1 MLLQTKQDRDLSL
14 TCTDSLLLP
23 LSQIAPELSF
33 SMQHKEQYYPFI
45 TASDEAEEKKE
56 NKGTEKTNFEKK
68 FATVPEHVFI
78 KKKVITDTILMRILN
93 LGCS

>member
-1 MLLQTKQDRDLSL
+1 MKQ
-14 TCTDSLLLP
+14 
-23 LSQIAPELSF
+23 
-33 SMQHKEQYYPFI
+33 KK
-45 TASDEAEEKKE
+45 KKE

-68 FATVPEHVFI
+68 FATVPEHIFI